1 MQTKDKH
8 ILTDEE
14 VLDAVVNDSLLFL
27 KYIRRT
33 NVIFTDL
40 FYGSL
45 CNAPWAVCRSGLT
58 LFAYDENVLSLA

>member
-45 CNAPWAVCRSGLT
+45 CNAP
-58 LFAYDENVLSLA
+58 